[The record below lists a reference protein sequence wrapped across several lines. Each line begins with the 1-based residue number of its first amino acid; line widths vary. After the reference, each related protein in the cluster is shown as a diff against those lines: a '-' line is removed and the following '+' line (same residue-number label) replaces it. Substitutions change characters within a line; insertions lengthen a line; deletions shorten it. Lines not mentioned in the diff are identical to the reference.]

1 MTNEAQKFPLD
12 TEHNPSLHGVG
23 LAATRERILEA
34 AGEVIAE
41 VGFRDATVRDICGR
55 AGANLAAVN
64 YHFRDKTGLYA
75 EVFER
80 ARCASDA
87 EWLKELET
95 AAGLP
100 AEQRLEVFI
109 TGFVRK
115 LLDPG
120 RPGWHAKL
128 VSREMIEPTGALDV
142 MVERSIRP
150 QFEML
155 CGIVG
160 EMLGVPPQSHPSY
173 LCGASVIGQ
182 CLHYHHTREVTNRLY
197 PGFYDEPHIIETLA
211 AHVTAFS
218 LHAIRGLAAQMKTT
232 GAQP

>member
-1 MTNEAQKFPLD
+1 MLFRSIFDP
-12 TEHNPSLHGVG
+12 H
-23 LAATRERILEA
+23 ATRERILVA
-34 AGEVIAE
+34 AGQVIAE
-41 VGFRDATVRDICGR
+41 VGFRDATVRDICSR

-64 YHFRDKTGLYA
+64 YHFRDKSGLYA

-80 ARCASDA
+80 SRCASDA
-87 EWLKELET
+87 TWIKDLE
-95 AAGLP
+95 ASAGLP
-100 AEQRLEVFI
+100 AEQRLGMFI
-109 TGFVRK
+109 AGFVRK

-128 VSREMIEPTGALDV
+128 ISREMIEPTDALDV
-142 MVERSIRP
+142 MVAKSIRP

-160 EMLGVPPQSHPSY
+160 EILGVPAQSHPAY

-197 PGFYDEPHIIETLA
+197 PGFYDQPHMIDTIA

-218 LHAIRGLAAQMKTT
+218 LHAIRGLASPNHAE
-232 GAQP
+232 GATLRRPIP

>member
-1 MTNEAQKFPLD
+1 MADETPKTPSD
-12 TEHNPSLHGVG
+12 TEQIPFHGGLG

-87 EWLKELET
+87 VWLKDLEA

-100 AEQRLEVFI
+100 ADQRLGMFI
-109 TGFVRK
+109 AGFVRK

-142 MVERSIRP
+142 MVSRSIRP

-160 EMLGVPPQSHPSY
+160 EMLGVPPHSHPSY

-197 PGFYDEPHIIETLA
+197 PGFYDQHGIIEIVASHITE
-211 AHVTAFS
+211 FS
-218 LHAIRGLAAQMKTT
+218 LHAIRGLAAQIRST
-232 GAQP
+232 GATA